1 VQNGVSAITLDDLI
15 KAALTGQRY
24 SQQRLGTQ
32 ARLYARRLSKAY
44 AAALPDDLHDEVF
57 GQAFVEL
64 FEAGAA
70 ALANRTGKAIF
81 RRAVLSAIRLVRS
94 GYAPPGTRT
103 RPDAKAK
110 CQAVAAEHVDRVA
123 DKQTVQR
130 CTVLSEAGERSIDF
144 DLFCDPDA
152 LNAQRNVEDRLTA
165 EQILRHAPREVGV
178 ALRLIYLSDEP
189 VETVAINLGITR
201 FSLNRRIAAFYSNWR
216 LAA

>member
-1 VQNGVSAITLDDLI
+1 
-15 KAALTGQRY
+15 
-24 SQQRLGTQ
+24 
-32 ARLYARRLSKAY
+32 
-44 AAALPDDLHDEVF
+44 
-57 GQAFVEL
+57 
-64 FEAGAA
+64 
-70 ALANRTGKAIF
+70 
-81 RRAVLSAIRLVRS
+81 
-94 GYAPPGTRT
+94 
-103 RPDAKAK
+103 
-110 CQAVAAEHVDRVA
+110 
-123 DKQTVQR
+123 
-130 CTVLSEAGERSIDF
+130 LSEAGERSIDF

>member
-1 VQNGVSAITLDDLI
+1 MQNGVSAVTLDDLI

-24 SQQRLGTQ
+24 NQQRLGTQ
-32 ARLYARRLSKAY
+32 ARLYARRLSQVY
-44 AAALPDDLHDEVF
+44 GGALPDDLHDEVF

-70 ALANRTGKAIF
+70 VLAHRTGKAIF
-81 RRAVLSAIRLVRS
+81 RRAVLAAIRSVRA

-103 RPDAKAK
+103 RPNTKAE
-110 CQAVAAEHVDRVA
+110 CQAVAAEHVDHIA

-130 CTVLSEAGERSIDF
+130 CTGLSEAGERSIDF
-144 DLFCDPDA
+144 DLFSDPNA

-165 EQILRHAPREVGV
+165 EQILRHAPTEVEV
-178 ALRLIYLSDEP
+178 ALRLIYLSEEP

-201 FSLNRRIAAFYSNWR
+201 FRLNRRIAAFYSNWR
-216 LAA
+216 FAA

>member
-1 VQNGVSAITLDDLI
+1 
-15 KAALTGQRY
+15 
-24 SQQRLGTQ
+24 
-32 ARLYARRLSKAY
+32 
-44 AAALPDDLHDEVF
+44 
-57 GQAFVEL
+57 
-64 FEAGAA
+64 
-70 ALANRTGKAIF
+70 
-81 RRAVLSAIRLVRS
+81 VLSAIRSVRS

-110 CQAVAAEHVDRVA
+110 FQAVAAEHVDRVA

-130 CTVLSEAGERSIDF
+130 CTVMSEAGDRSIDF

-152 LNAQRNVEDRLTA
+152 LNAQRNVGDRLTA

>member
-1 VQNGVSAITLDDLI
+1 VQNGVSAVTLDDLI

-24 SQQRLGTQ
+24 NQQRLGTQ
-32 ARLYARRLSKAY
+32 ARLYARRLSKVY
-44 AAALPDDLHDEVF
+44 AVALPDDLHDEVF

-81 RRAVLSAIRLVRS
+81 RRAVLAAIRSVRS

-103 RPDAKAK
+103 RPNAKDE
-110 CQAVAAEHVDRVA
+110 CQAVAAEHVDRIA
-123 DKQTVQR
+123 DTQTVQR
-130 CTVLSEAGERSIDF
+130 CTVLSGAGERSIDF
-144 DLFCDPDA
+144 DLFSDPNA
-152 LNAQRNVEDRLTA
+152 FNAQRNVEDRLTA
-165 EQILRHAPREVGV
+165 EQILRHASREVGV

-201 FSLNRRIAAFYSNWR
+201 FSLNRRIAAFCSNWR